1 MNPTESGSSAGA
13 FPPTHWSVVL
23 AAGHGGSAD
32 AAAALAGLCGAYWY
46 PLYAFARR
54 QGAPPADAEDLT
66 QGFFEHLLRDR
77 VLESAEAARG
87 RFRNFLLR
95 CFQNYC
101 ASTWQRS
108 QAARRGGGVAA
119 WSLNAAEAE
128 QRFAREASDHRDP
141 EALYHRAWAL
151 AVLEG
156 ALDRLQHECAL
167 AGRAAVF
174 EALSPRLQGDDDASF
189 AAAAIALDASEG
201 TVRVMLH
208 RLRNRYR
215 ALLREMVAR
224 TVGSPGEVEE
234 ELQHLKR
241 TLREAA

>member
-1 MNPTESGSSAGA
+1 M
-13 FPPTHWSVVL
+13 L
-23 AAGHGGSAD
+23 AAGHGGSVD
-32 AAAALAGLCGAYWY
+32 AAAATADLCGAYWY
-46 PLYAFARR
+46 PLYAYARR
-54 QGAPPADAEDLT
+54 QGASPADAEDLT

-108 QAARRGGGVAA
+108 RTDRRGGGAVA
-119 WSLNAAEAE
+119 WSLDAADAE
-128 QRFAREASDHRDP
+128 QRFAREARDHHDP
-141 EALYHRAWAL
+141 EALYHRNWAL
-151 AVLEG
+151 ALLED
-156 ALDRLQHECAL
+156 ALNRLQRECVL

-174 EALSPRLQGDDDASF
+174 EALAPRLQGDDGASIG
-189 AAAAIALDASEG
+189 AAAVALNADER

-215 ALLREMVAR
+215 ALLRELVAR
-224 TVGSPGEVEE
+224 TVGSPDEVEE
-234 ELQHLKR
+234 ELQHLKQV
-241 TLREAA
+241 LREPA